1 MTYLCFIET
10 STSSVPHMEP
20 LVADD
25 VQTALEQ
32 ARRLMGEHSA
42 VIAAHLY
49 DDDERIATLTMD

>member
-1 MTYLCFIET
+1 
-10 STSSVPHMEP
+10 MEP